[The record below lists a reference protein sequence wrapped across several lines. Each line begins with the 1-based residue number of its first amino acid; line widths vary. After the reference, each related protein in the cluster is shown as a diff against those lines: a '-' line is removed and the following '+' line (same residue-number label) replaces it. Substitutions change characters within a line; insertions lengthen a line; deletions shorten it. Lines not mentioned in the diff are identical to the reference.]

1 MNKTRTTST
10 YKQTGTQRAGRKITG
25 LLALGAMTGALL
37 LPIGARAQTAGS
49 QSSVD
54 FKKQIVK
61 TLAVKYLLYL
71 PDDYGKDAQQKW
83 PLMIFLHG
91 SGESGDDLEKVKAHG
106 PPKLIAAGK
115 AFPFIVVSPQSP
127 GGGWNTETLN
137 AMLDDLLKT
146 RAIDEDRVY
155 LTGLSMGGFGTW
167 AWAQENPERFAAIAP
182 ICGGGLAWRA
192 RRLQNVP
199 TWAFHGVKDPT
210 VPVRASEEMVDAMK
224 KANALEVKLTEY
236 PEAGHDSWTVT
247 YNNPELFAWFLQHT
261 RPDNAK
267 KAEEAKKTVK
277 AL

>member
-1 MNKTRTTST
+1 MKTTCKRQTTR
-10 YKQTGTQRAGRKITG
+10 QRAGRGKAG
-25 LLALGAMTGALL
+25 VLALGAAVGALL
-37 LPIGARAQTAGS
+37 IAPGAFAQTAGS
-49 QSSVD
+49 QSPVN
-54 FKKQIVK
+54 FEKQIVK

-71 PDDYGKDAQQKW
+71 PDDYGKDANQKW

-137 AMLDDLLKT
+137 AMLDDILKKN
-146 RAIDEDRVY
+146 AVDADRVY

-224 KANALEVKLTEY
+224 KANALEVKLTTY
-236 PEAGHDSWTVT
+236 PEAGHDSWTAT

-261 RPDNAK
+261 RPDNAR

>member
-1 MNKTRTTST
+1 MILNSMILNRAKDAGRN
-10 YKQTGTQRAGRKITG
+10 RAGARLSAMI
-25 LLALGAMTGALL
+25 ALTGATL
-37 LPIGARAQTAGS
+37 LPLGARAQTAGS
-49 QSSVD
+49 QSPVT
-54 FKKQIVK
+54 FEKQIVK

-71 PDDYGKDAQQKW
+71 PDDYGKDAPKKW
-83 PLMIFLHG
+83 PLLIFLHG
-91 SGESGDDLEKVKAHG
+91 SGESGDDLQKVKAHG

-115 AFPFIVVSPQSP
+115 SLPFVVVSPQSP

-137 AMLDDLLKT
+137 AMLDDILKKN
-146 RAIDEDRVY
+146 AIDEDRVY

-247 YNNPELFAWFLQHT
+247 YDNPELFAWLLQHS

-267 KAEEAKKTVK
+267 KAEELKKAVK
-277 AL
+277 AF